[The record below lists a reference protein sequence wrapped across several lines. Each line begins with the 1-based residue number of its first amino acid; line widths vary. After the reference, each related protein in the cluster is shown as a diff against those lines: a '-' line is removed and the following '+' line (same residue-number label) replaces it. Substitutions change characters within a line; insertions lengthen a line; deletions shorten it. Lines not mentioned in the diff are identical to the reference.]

1 MKKNV
6 IILLGA
12 LALNITAQAQR
23 VVHDTKTMLMVG
35 QNTGVAEGNEVLYHA
50 QVDSTRKKRA
60 SLLSKVT
67 VRNMMKS
74 ADMLSRKSL
83 GNLTAEGAAYSAICH
98 ETSRLLKSINN
109 LLGNAAEHSENMPYC
124 YKQAAEV
131 VMEAKG
137 YVEQTIA
144 IAMNGKVPNPFNF
157 DAESLAEGKIANAKT
172 FEEEEMTK
180 SPKDRKTDGPN
191 LILADERIKICNQTI
206 YGLRRLRRMV
216 NIISFRL
223 QCNYTWRD
231 AMAKT
236 LGYKYYWAMGMA
248 GEVKRTK
255 NSIENAPWW

>member
-1 MKKNV
+1 
-6 IILLGA
+6 
-12 LALNITAQAQR
+12 
-23 VVHDTKTMLMVG
+23 
-35 QNTGVAEGNEVLYHA
+35 
-50 QVDSTRKKRA
+50 
-60 SLLSKVT
+60 
-67 VRNMMKS
+67 
-74 ADMLSRKSL
+74 
-83 GNLTAEGAAYSAICH
+83 
-98 ETSRLLKSINN
+98 
-109 LLGNAAEHSENMPYC
+109 
-124 YKQAAEV
+124 
-131 VMEAKG
+131 
-137 YVEQTIA
+137 
-144 IAMNGKVPNPFNF
+144 MNGKVPNPFNF

-231 AMAKT
+231 ALAKT
-236 LGYKYYWAMGMA
+236 LGYEYYWAMGMA